1 LTWGLRPA
9 HDLSDVRTIGTA
21 RGGLAAAMQR
31 VTVVPAGQSPRRLDL
46 FVTAQSARLTR
57 AAAQRWIEGG
67 LITVNDRRA
76 KPAQRIRPG
85 DVIACHVAE
94 RPALPVEPEPIPIEV
109 LHEDAAILVVNKPPG
124 IVMHPAPGNWTG
136 TLLNAL
142 VHHVRRGADV
152 RASAEGGLSERAAPG
167 ERVAPAD
174 DDQPSEDGDGQRI
187 RPGLV
192 HRLDKGT
199 SGVLVIAKTDAAHR
213 HLSRQFHAHSIHRVY
228 LALVAGAVVRS
239 GLIDQAL
246 GRDTRD
252 ARRISPRS
260 AAPRLA
266 VTEYHVAERLGPDA
280 TLVEVRPHTGRMHQ
294 IRVHLASI
302 GHAVLGDATYG
313 AKPTDPA
320 LGRPMLHAAV
330 LGFVH
335 PSTGR
340 YAELRAP
347 LPPDME
353 RAVTGRRAATAATSA

>member
-1 LTWGLRPA
+1 
-9 HDLSDVRTIGTA
+9 V
-21 RGGLAAAMQR
+21 
-31 VTVVPAGQSPRRLDL
+31 
-46 FVTAQSARLTR
+46 FVTAQSARLSR

-67 LITVNDRRA
+67 LVTVNDRRA

-94 RPALPVEPEPIPIEV
+94 RPALSVEPEPIPIEV
-109 LHEDAAILVVNKPPG
+109 LHEDVAILVVNKPPG
-124 IVMHPAPGNWTG
+124 IVMHPAPGHWTG

-142 VHHVRRGADV
+142 VYHVRRGAD
-152 RASAEGGLSERAAPG
+152 AHSSAEAESPERAAAG
-167 ERVAPAD
+167 EHRAPAD
-174 DDQPSEDGDGQRI
+174 GGAPWDGDGQRI

-213 HLSRQFHAHSIHRVY
+213 HLSRQFHAHSIQRVY
-228 LALVAGAVVRS
+228 LALVAGAVVRG

-260 AAPRLA
+260 AAPRRS
-266 VTEYHVAERLGPDA
+266 VTEYRVAERLGPDA
-280 TLVEVRPHTGRMHQ
+280 TLVEVRPRTGRMHQ

-302 GHAVLGDATYG
+302 GHSVLGDTSYG
-313 AKPTDPA
+313 AMPADPA

-340 YAELRAP
+340 YAEHRAP

-353 RAVTGRRAATAATSA
+353 RAVTDRRDRPYLGSSLSGS

>member
-1 LTWGLRPA
+1 MGSDFHACRGRLSNAKPACCVRRRRGLTWGLRPA

-85 DVIACHVAE
+85 DVIAC
-94 RPALPVEPEPIPIEV
+94 
-109 LHEDAAILVVNKPPG
+109 
-124 IVMHPAPGNWTG
+124 
-136 TLLNAL
+136 
-142 VHHVRRGADV
+142 
-152 RASAEGGLSERAAPG
+152 
-167 ERVAPAD
+167 
-174 DDQPSEDGDGQRI
+174 
-187 RPGLV
+187 
-192 HRLDKGT
+192 
-199 SGVLVIAKTDAAHR
+199 
-213 HLSRQFHAHSIHRVY
+213 
-228 LALVAGAVVRS
+228 
-239 GLIDQAL
+239 
-246 GRDTRD
+246 
-252 ARRISPRS
+252 
-260 AAPRLA
+260 
-266 VTEYHVAERLGPDA
+266 HVAERLGPDA

>member
-1 LTWGLRPA
+1 
-9 HDLSDVRTIGTA
+9 
-21 RGGLAAAMQR
+21 MQR

-46 FVTAQSARLTR
+46 FVTTQSARLSR

-76 KPAQRIRPG
+76 KPAQRIHPG

-142 VHHVRRGADV
+142 VHHVRRGADA
-152 RASAEGGLSERAAPG
+152 RSSAEG
-167 ERVAPAD
+167 
-174 DDQPSEDGDGQRI
+174 GDGQRI

-199 SGVLVIAKTDAAHR
+199 SGVVVIAKTDAAHR
-213 HLSRQFHAHSIHRVY
+213 DLSRQFHAHSIHRVY
-228 LALVAGAVVRS
+228 LALVAGAVVRG

-260 AAPRLA
+260 AAPRRA
-266 VTEYHVAERLGPDA
+266 VTEYRVAERLGPDA
-280 TLVEVRPHTGRMHQ
+280 TLVEVRPRTGRMHQ

-302 GHAVLGDATYG
+302 GHAVLGDLSYG
-313 AKPTDPA
+313 AMPADPA
-320 LGRPMLHAAV
+320 LARPMLHAAV

-340 YAELRAP
+340 YAEHRAP

-353 RAVTGRRAATAATSA
+353 GAVTGRRAAATLTSA

>member
-1 LTWGLRPA
+1 
-9 HDLSDVRTIGTA
+9 
-21 RGGLAAAMQR
+21 MQR
-31 VTVVPAGQSPRRLDL
+31 VTVVPAGQSPRRLDV
-46 FVTAQSARLTR
+46 FVTTQSARLSR
-57 AAAQRWIEGG
+57 ATAQRWIEGG

-85 DVIACHVAE
+85 DVITCHVAE
-94 RPALPVEPEPIPIEV
+94 RAVLPVEPEPIPIKV

-142 VHHVRRGADV
+142 VYHVRRGPP
-152 RASAEGGLSERAAPG
+152 SA
-167 ERVAPAD
+167 
-174 DDQPSEDGDGQRI
+174 DGDGLRI

-228 LALVAGAVVRS
+228 LALVAGAVVR
-239 GLIDQAL
+239 GGRIDQAL

-252 ARRISPRS
+252 ARRVSPRS
-260 AAPRLA
+260 AAPRRA
-266 VTEYHVAERLGPDA
+266 VTEYRVAERLGPDA
-280 TLVEVRPHTGRMHQ
+280 TLVEVRPRTGRMHQ

-302 GHAVLGDATYG
+302 GHAVLGDLSYG
-313 AKPTDPA
+313 AMPADSA

-335 PSTGR
+335 PSTGL
-340 YAELRAP
+340 YTEHRAP
-347 LPPDME
+347 LPPDMAG
-353 RAVTGRRAATAATSA
+353 AVTGRRAAAALTSA

>member
-1 LTWGLRPA
+1 
-9 HDLSDVRTIGTA
+9 
-21 RGGLAAAMQR
+21 MQR
-31 VTVVPAGQSPRRLDL
+31 VTVVPAGQSPRRLDV
-46 FVTAQSARLTR
+46 FVTTQSARLSR

-142 VHHVRRGADV
+142 VHHVRRGA
-152 RASAEGGLSERAAPG
+152 
-167 ERVAPAD
+167 
-174 DDQPSEDGDGQRI
+174 PSGDGDGQRI

-228 LALVAGAVVRS
+228 LALVAGAVVR
-239 GLIDQAL
+239 GGIIDQAL

-260 AAPRLA
+260 AAPRRA
-266 VTEYHVAERLGPDA
+266 VTEYRVAERLGPDA
-280 TLVEVRPHTGRMHQ
+280 TLVEVRPRTGRMHQ

-313 AKPTDPA
+313 AMPADPA

-340 YAELRAP
+340 YAEHCAP

-353 RAVTGRRAATAATSA
+353 GAVTGRRAAAALTSA

>member
-1 LTWGLRPA
+1 
-9 HDLSDVRTIGTA
+9 
-21 RGGLAAAMQR
+21 MQR
-31 VTVVPAGQSPRRLDL
+31 VTVVPAGQSPRRLDV
-46 FVTAQSARLTR
+46 FVTTQSARLSR
-57 AAAQRWIEGG
+57 GAAQRWIEGG

-76 KPAQRIRPG
+76 KPAQRIHPG

-94 RPALPVEPEPIPIEV
+94 RPTLPVEPEPIAIEV
-109 LHEDAAILVVNKPPG
+109 LHEDAAILVVNKPSG

-142 VHHVRRGADV
+142 VHHVQRGTEAFD
-152 RASAEGGLSERAAPG
+152 ER
-167 ERVAPAD
+167 
-174 DDQPSEDGDGQRI
+174 RI

-199 SGVLVIAKTDAAHR
+199 SGVLVVAKTDAAHR

-228 LALVAGAVVRS
+228 LALVAGVVMRG
-239 GLIDQAL
+239 GLIDRPL

-266 VTEYHVAERLGPDA
+266 VTEYGVAERLGPDA
-280 TLVEVRPHTGRMHQ
+280 TLIEVHPRTGRMHQ

-302 GHAVLGDATYG
+302 GHPVLGDATYG
-313 AKPTDPA
+313 AMPADPA
-320 LGRPMLHAAV
+320 LARPMLHAAV

-340 YAELRAP
+340 YTEHRAP

-353 RAVTGRRAATAATSA
+353 RAVAGRRAAPALTPA